1 MTFLKFCV
9 NVLNRNIKIQ
19 NIFYIV
25 KVSKSIQPIN
35 VFNNVLYLKTRIY
48 TTNQC
53 IQQCFI
59 LKNFLD
65 VFPMF

>member
-9 NVLNRNIKIQ
+9 NVLDRNIKIQ

-35 VFNNVLYLKTRIY
+35 VFNNFFY
-48 TTNQC
+48 
-53 IQQCFI
+53 
-59 LKNFLD
+59 
-65 VFPMF
+65 